1 MWLLDVWFMYLNF
14 QDKSMEADKIIESI
28 KRSARELFRKYG
40 YNKTSVNELAK
51 RANIAK
57 ATFYKYFDSKELIL
71 HAILMEYIQE
81 NVKDILKKNVGEED
95 LAVFLGNTIL
105 KVSRLTYTVC
115 NEFVGW
121 EFIRESANAQ
131 EYLKTLSDDLEF
143 LLLSSFIQNDT
154 IAASISEKKLT
165 FLIKTSKNIV
175 FSFAFTAVTEA
186 DVRKNFIS
194 FQKEILPYLV
204 HATIH

>member
-1 MWLLDVWFMYLNF
+1 MSQEDIVL
-14 QDKSMEADKIIESI
+14 SI
-28 KRSARELFRKYG
+28 KKAARELFRKYG

-51 RANIAK
+51 QAHISK
-57 ATFYKYFDSKELIL
+57 ATFYKYFPSKEVIL
-71 HAILMEYIQE
+71 HEVLMDYIRE
-81 NVKDILKKNVGEED
+81 NVEDILNIRGKD
-95 LAVFLGNTIL
+95 LDLSEFLGKTIL
-105 KVSRLTYTVC
+105 RVSRVTYTVC

-121 EFIRESANAQ
+121 EFIRESTNAQ

-143 LLLSSFIQNDT
+143 LLLSSFIKNDVIGNT
-154 IAASISEKKLT
+154 IPEEKLT
-165 FLIKTSKNIV
+165 FLIKSSKNIV

-204 HATIH
+204 QATIS

>member
-1 MWLLDVWFMYLNF
+1 MNQEDIVLT
-14 QDKSMEADKIIESI
+14 I
-28 KRSARELFRKYG
+28 KKAARELFRKYG

-51 RANIAK
+51 QARISK
-57 ATFYKYFDSKELIL
+57 ATFYKIFPSKEMIL
-71 HAILMEYIQE
+71 HEVLMDYIRE
-81 NVKDILKKNVGEED
+81 NVEDILNTTVKELD
-95 LAVFLGNTIL
+95 LHTFLGKTIL
-105 KVSRLTYTVC
+105 RVSRVTYTVC

-121 EFIRESANAQ
+121 EFIRESTNAQ

-143 LLLSSFIQNDT
+143 LLLSSFIKNELISST
-154 IAASISEKKLT
+154 ISEEKLT
-165 FLIKTSKNIV
+165 FLIKCSKNIV

-204 HATIH
+204 QATIA

>member
-1 MWLLDVWFMYLNF
+1 
-14 QDKSMEADKIIESI
+14 MEADKIIESI

-143 LLLSSFIQNDT
+143 LLLSSFIHNDT

>member
-1 MWLLDVWFMYLNF
+1 
-14 QDKSMEADKIIESI
+14 MEADKIIESI

-57 ATFYKYFDSKELIL
+57 ATFYKYFESKELIL

-154 IAASISEKKLT
+154 IAASIPEKKLT

>member
-1 MWLLDVWFMYLNF
+1 
-14 QDKSMEADKIIESI
+14 MEAEKIIESI
-28 KRSARELFRKYG
+28 KRAARELFRKYG

-51 RANIAK
+51 RANVAK
-57 ATFYKYFDSKELIL
+57 ATFYTYFDSKELIL

-131 EYLKTLSDDLEF
+131 EYLKTLSDDLEL
-143 LLLSSFIQNDT
+143 LLLSSFIQHDN
-154 IAASISEKKLT
+154 IAASIPEKKLT

>member
-1 MWLLDVWFMYLNF
+1 MET
-14 QDKSMEADKIIESI
+14 DKVISSI
-28 KRSARELFRKYG
+28 KKSARELFRRYG

-51 RANIAK
+51 HSKIAK
-57 ATFYKYFDSKELIL
+57 ATFYKHFSSKELIL
-71 HAILMEYIQE
+71 HAVLMDYIRE
-81 NVKDILKKNVGEED
+81 NVQDILGKNIREKD
-95 LAVFLGNTIL
+95 LSTFLANTIL
-105 KVSRLTYTVC
+105 RVSRVTYTVC

-143 LLLSSFIQNDT
+143 LLLSSFIQNET
-154 IAASISEKKLT
+154 IGQTVPEERLT
-165 FLIKTSKNIV
+165 FLIKSSKNIV

-204 HATIH
+204 QATLI

>member
-1 MWLLDVWFMYLNF
+1 ME
-14 QDKSMEADKIIESI
+14 QDKTTLSI
-28 KRSARELFRKYG
+28 KKAARELFRKYG

-51 RANIAK
+51 QASISK
-57 ATFYKYFDSKELIL
+57 ATFYKYFNSKELIL
-71 HAILMEYIQE
+71 HEVLMDYIRE
-81 NVKDILKKNVGEED
+81 NVEDILNKGVREKD
-95 LAVFLGNTIL
+95 LPTFLANTIL
-105 KVSRLTYTVC
+105 KVSRVTYTVC

-143 LLLSSFIQNDT
+143 LLLSSFIKNET
-154 IAASISEKKLT
+154 IGSTISEEKLT

-175 FSFAFTAVTEA
+175 FSFAFTAVTDG

-194 FQKEILPYLV
+194 FQKEMLPYLV
-204 HATIH
+204 QATLA

>member
-1 MWLLDVWFMYLNF
+1 MSQEDIVHT
-14 QDKSMEADKIIESI
+14 I
-28 KRSARELFRKYG
+28 KKAARDLFRKYG

-51 RANIAK
+51 QAHISK
-57 ATFYKYFDSKELIL
+57 ATFYKFFPSKEIIL
-71 HAILMEYIQE
+71 HQVLMDYIRE
-81 NVKDILKKNVGEED
+81 NVEDILNTSTKD
-95 LAVFLGNTIL
+95 LDLSVFLGKTIL
-105 KVSRLTYTVC
+105 RVSRVTYTVC

-121 EFIRESANAQ
+121 EFIRESTNAQ

-143 LLLSSFIQNDT
+143 LLLSSFIKNEMIGST
-154 IAASISEKKLT
+154 IPEEKLT
-165 FLIKTSKNIV
+165 FLIKSSKNIV

-204 HATIH
+204 QATVA